1 MSIQVE
7 VLGDVFPRR
16 PTTFEVYRPHMVHFL
31 HNRDNNGIE
40 HLDIVATWKGISHE
54 QAVELL
60 FWERAFQKSL
70 ESLIKETLIAD
81 FVQADPDAGAKL
93 P

>member
-7 VLGDVFPRR
+7 VFGDAFPRR
-16 PTTFEVYRPHMVHFL
+16 MSTFEVYCPNMVRFL
-31 HNRDNNGIE
+31 DNRDNNNIK
-40 HLDIVATWKGISHE
+40 HLDVVATWKGISHE

-70 ESLIKETLIAD
+70 ESLIEETLVAD
-81 FVQADPDAGAKL
+81 FVQAELDAGAKF